1 VKRLPVLVAA
11 LVVVALAGG
20 FAAYLVLNEGA
31 LAYAAAGQRVS
42 QSEVDSELSALAD
55 NAALKKLLHQTQTAP
70 LSTFP
75 GSISSGFTAGWLSLR
90 IAQTFADGVVTSHRV
105 HVTADDRRNGE
116 ADLAV
121 KLLGSEQVIRTLP
134 ASFRSNLRNRFAREA
149 ALIRALTA
157 SASPALRQAALQACP
172 SHRFVAHILVA
183 TLAEAQSIKAALTAG
198 GDFATLAGQHSTD
211 RASAV
216 QGGSVG
222 CLDSQQFVAPFQQAA
237 QTLPIGQVS
246 DPVQSQYGFHLIL
259 VSDQPPASAITSVA
273 DDQVLGIARGEAV
286 TVDARY
292 GTWDR
297 SNGRV
302 VATVTARAPSSG
314 SGSPSTP
321 TPTG

>member
-1 VKRLPVLVAA
+1 VKRLPALVAA

-20 FAAYLVLNEGA
+20 FAAYLVLNDGA
-31 LAYAAAGQRVS
+31 VAYTARGQRVS
-42 QSEVDSELSALAD
+42 QSDVDSELSALAD
-55 NAALKKLLHQTQTAP
+55 NATLKKLLHQTQTAP
-70 LSTFP
+70 LSTIP

-90 IAQTFADGVVTSHRV
+90 IAQTFADGVVTSHRL
-105 HVTADDRRNGE
+105 HVTASDRQAGE
-116 ADLAV
+116 KLAV
-121 KLLGSEQVIRTLP
+121 QLLGNEQVIRTLP

-149 ALIRALTA
+149 ALTRTLTA
-157 SASPALRQAALQACP
+157 NASPALRQAALQSCP

-198 GDFATLAGQHSTD
+198 GDFATLARQHSTD

-216 QGGSVG
+216 QGGDVG
-222 CLDSQQFVAPFQQAA
+222 CLDSQQFVAPFEQAA

-259 VSDQPPASAITSVA
+259 VSDKPSTSELESVA
-273 DDQVLGIARGEAV
+273 LGQVLGLARGEAV

-297 SNGRV
+297 RNGRV
-302 VATVTARAPSSG
+302 VAPVTARAPSS
-314 SGSPSTP
+314 SGSSSTP